1 MIAFLGLG
9 RMGVPM
15 AGRLVAA
22 GHEVTVWNRT
32 PRDVPGAEAAPS
44 PAAAVA
50 GADVVIT
57 MLSDPGAVSEVVRAA
72 LPGLR
77 PGSVLIEMSTI
88 GPDAVRH
95 LRNLLPGGVG
105 LVDAPVLGSV
115 GPAAEGTL
123 VVLAGGRREDLDR
136 VSGLLRVFGTVRET
150 GGPGSGAATKLA
162 VMSAVVTAQV
172 GLAETLAYA
181 DALGIG
187 RTALLDVLA
196 ATPLAGLAERL
207 RPVAESGPFETRYAL
222 GLAAKDLRLATE
234 GPGRHQTVTA
244 AARDL
249 LARAAESGLAGHDLT
264 AVVPFAASRAAGA
277 PVATQVRAVNPP
289 SVPATNGYYSHAVR
303 FGDLLFVSGQVALD
317 EDGKVVGEGDMT
329 RQSEIVMENLGRILA
344 DQGSSFDRILHIR
357 TFLTDMDRLHE
368 YGAVRSRFITGEPPA
383 STTVE
388 VERLFRP
395 GLMIE
400 VEVVAALP

>member
-9 RMGVPM
+9 RMGIPM

-22 GHEVTVWNRT
+22 GHQVTVWNRT

-44 PAAAVA
+44 AAEAAA

-57 MLSDPGAVSEVVRAA
+57 MLSDPDAVSDVVRAA

-77 PGSVLIEMSTI
+77 PGSVLVEMSTI
-88 GPDAVRH
+88 GPGAVRS
-95 LRNLLPGGVG
+95 LRDLLPEGVG

-115 GPAAEGTL
+115 GPAADGTL

-136 VSGLLRVFGTVRET
+136 VSDVLRVFGTVHEA
-150 GGPGSGAATKLA
+150 GGPESGAATKLA
-162 VMSAVVTAQV
+162 VMSALVTAQV

-181 DALGIG
+181 DGLGVG
-187 RTALLDVLA
+187 RAALLDVLG

-234 GPGRHQTVTA
+234 GPGSRQTVTA

-249 LARAAESGLAGHDLT
+249 LADAVAAGLAGHDLT
-264 AVVPFAASRAAGA
+264 AVVPFAASRAAEA
-277 PVATQVRAVNPP
+277 PTAKEVRAVNPP
-289 SVPATNGYYSHAVR
+289 SAPAA
-303 FGDLLFVSGQVALD
+303 
-317 EDGKVVGEGDMT
+317 DG
-329 RQSEIVMENLGRILA
+329 RS
-344 DQGSSFDRILHIR
+344 DR
-357 TFLTDMDRLHE
+357 D
-368 YGAVRSRFITGEPPA
+368 
-383 STTVE
+383 
-388 VERLFRP
+388 
-395 GLMIE
+395 
-400 VEVVAALP
+400 

>member
-22 GHEVTVWNRT
+22 GHKVAVWNRT
-32 PRDVPGAEAAPS
+32 PREVPGTEAAPS

-57 MLSDPGAVSEVVRAA
+57 MLSDPEAVSEVVRAA

-77 PGSVLIEMSTI
+77 PGSVLVEMSTI
-88 GPDAVRH
+88 GPDAVRR
-95 LRNLLPGGVG
+95 LRGLLPAGVG

-136 VSGLLRVFGTVRET
+136 VSDVLSVFGTVRET
-150 GGPGSGAATKLA
+150 GGPGSGAAAKLA
-162 VMSAVVTAQV
+162 VMSALVTAQV

-181 DALGIG
+181 DALGVG
-187 RTALLDVLA
+187 RTALLDVLG
-196 ATPLAGLAERL
+196 ATPLAGLAQRL
-207 RPVAESGPFETRYAL
+207 RPVVESGPSETRYAL

-234 GPGRHQTVTA
+234 GPGSRQTVTA

-249 LARAAESGLAGHDLT
+249 LAGAVADGLAGHDLT
-264 AVVPFAASRAAGA
+264 AVVPFAASRAAQTPGR
-277 PVATQVRAVNPP
+277 QEVRAVNPA

-303 FGDLLFVSGQVALD
+303 LGDLLFVSGQVALD
-317 EDGKVVGEGDMT
+317 EDGKVIGEGDMT
-329 RQSEIVMENLGRILA
+329 RQSEVVMENLGRILA

-357 TFLTDMDRLHE
+357 TFLTDMDRLPE
-368 YGAVRSRFITGEPPA
+368 YAAVRGRFITGEPPA

-388 VERLFRP
+388 VGRLFRP
-395 GLMIE
+395 GLVIE
-400 VEVVAALP
+400 IEVVAAL

>member
-22 GHEVTVWNRT
+22 GHKVAVWNRT

-57 MLSDPGAVSEVVRAA
+57 MLSDPEAVSEVVRAA

-77 PGSVLIEMSTI
+77 PGSVLVEMSTI
-88 GPDAVRH
+88 GPGAVRR
-95 LRNLLPGGVG
+95 LRGLLPAGVG

-123 VVLAGGRREDLDR
+123 VVLAGGVREDLDR
-136 VSGLLRVFGTVRET
+136 VSDVLRVFGTVHEA
-150 GGPGSGAATKLA
+150 GGPGAGAATKLA
-162 VMSAVVTAQV
+162 VMSALVTAQV

-181 DALGIG
+181 DALGVG
-187 RTALLDVLA
+187 RTALLDVLG

-234 GPGRHQTVTA
+234 GPGSRQTVTA

-249 LARAAESGLAGHDLT
+249 LTGAVAAGLAGHDLT
-264 AVVPFAASRAAGA
+264 AVVPFAASRAAETTGKA
-277 PVATQVRAVNPP
+277 VRAVNPP

-317 EDGKVVGEGDMT
+317 EDGKVVGEGDLA
-329 RQSEIVMENLGRILA
+329 RQSEVVMENLGRILA

-357 TFLTDMDRLHE
+357 TFLTDMDRLRE
-368 YGAVRSRFITGEPPA
+368 YGEVRGRFITGEPPA

-400 VEVVAALP
+400 VEVVAAL